1 MGILI
6 DYNLN
11 NSKQYRIAPNVILAH
26 ILVRNILSRTTKMT
40 RPELFHSTLATYFKS
55 NVDKLKL
62 FPRRITCSFWIFN
75 NLQTIIC
82 E

>member
-6 DYNLN
+6 DYN
-11 NSKQYRIAPNVILAH
+11 NSKQYRIAPDVILTH
-26 ILVRNILSRTTKMT
+26 ILVSNILSRTTKMT
-40 RPELFHSTLATYFKS
+40 RPELFHSILATHFKS
-55 NVDKLKL
+55 NVNKLKL
-62 FPRRITCSFWIFN
+62 FPRRTTCSAWIFN